1 MPDLLQFKET
11 IIDVEGG
18 AEHTI
23 GLKFSPVMKTGAAE
37 VMVFINDEEVRV
49 CVGYSL
55 AASLPTTNRQ
65 RKFKGP

>member
-37 VMVFINDEEVRV
+37 VMVFINDEDDKNDKLDHKRLYQVH
-49 CVGYSL
+49 L
-55 AASLPTTNRQ
+55 ALLHSSNR
-65 RKFKGP
+65 